1 MHAPGG
7 WHFQESPHVPH
18 CSSFRC
24 LVAQSCWKHSPTL
37 QTCIVQLP
45 PNRNYTLSIAP
56 FMYVMAYDTLSAH
69 SGGTL
74 QQLCISSS
82 VLKDDCRP
90 KQQFVCLFGQ
100 EQSSSFHSPLTA
112 RKKQAG
118 LSAWELNSPL
128 KPGRTEREGERER
141 ERYRES
147 ERERERYFGSSVR
160 TFVLGAVHPS
170 WHWGGGTGLT

>member
-7 WHFQESPHVPH
+7 WHFQASPHVPH

-128 KPGRTEREGERER
+128 KPGEQRGRERER
-141 ERYRES
+141 ERDTERA
-147 ERERERYFGSSVR
+147 RERERGILAQVSAP
-160 TFVLGAVHPS
+160 LS
-170 WHWGGGTGLT
+170 WGLCTPLGTGEEARG